1 MRIFYRNWKTNQIFK
16 IFSYRGNFDADIQG
30 VKQPVL
36 QESGT
41 VDGVK
46 GIYSSSSS
54 KVDESG
60 RGTYNVESGKIV

>member
-1 MRIFYRNWKTNQIFK
+1 MIK
-16 IFSYRGNFDADIQG
+16 ISNVFSFRGNFDADVQG

-41 VDGVK
+41 VEGVK

-54 KVDESG
+54 QVDQSG
-60 RGTYNVESGKIV
+60 KGTYNVESGKIL